1 MPDPTATP
9 DLSED
14 KRQWLRASMLVVIYL
29 IVAKAVMTDEGIG
42 KLHVLWSR
50 DKFQA
55 LAIGGFAM
63 LIALT
68 PLRRDAPLRH
78 AVRSGLAASF
88 VALMASLD
96 YVAAPFWFV
105 MSSVLLFGDV

>member
-14 KRQWLRASMLVVIYL
+14 QRQWLRASMLVVIYL
-29 IVAKAVMTDEGIG
+29 VVAQAVTTDEGSG
-42 KLHVLWSR
+42 KLQLLWSR
-50 DKFQA
+50 DKFKA
-55 LAIGGFAM
+55 LAIGGFA
-63 LIALT
+63 LLT
-68 PLRRDAPLRH
+68 VLVPLRRDAPLRH

-105 MSSVLLFGDV
+105 VSSVLLFGDV